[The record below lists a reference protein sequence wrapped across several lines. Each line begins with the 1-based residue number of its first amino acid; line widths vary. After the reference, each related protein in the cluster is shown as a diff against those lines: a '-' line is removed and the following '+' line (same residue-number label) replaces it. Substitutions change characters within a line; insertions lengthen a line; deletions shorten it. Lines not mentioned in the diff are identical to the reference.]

1 MRIYCLPCSHGG
13 FHACAGHGE
22 PHVQNVHS
30 NGDADMTARHMRSKH
45 LQTVSVSRATSNVP
59 VYLTKGNKSQI
70 YTGICRPFPLFCL
83 QPNASV
89 GAVSSPKIHLTQ

>member
-1 MRIYCLPCSHGG
+1 MRVQGMENP
-13 FHACAGHGE
+13 HA
-22 PHVQNVHS
+22 QNVHS
-30 NGDADMTARHMRSKH
+30 NGDADMTARQMRSKH

-83 QPNASV
+83 QLNASV
-89 GAVSSPKIHLTQ
+89 GAVSSPQNSSDTVTLL